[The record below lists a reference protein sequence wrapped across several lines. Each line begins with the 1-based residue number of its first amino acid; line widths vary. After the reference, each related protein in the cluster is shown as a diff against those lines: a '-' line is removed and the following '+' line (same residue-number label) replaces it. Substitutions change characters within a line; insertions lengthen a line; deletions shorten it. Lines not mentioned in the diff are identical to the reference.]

1 MPKNPQF
8 RGGGGQAPPGPPPRR
23 AAVGRE
29 NIDLMESMR
38 HVQAGGLP
46 IRAQLRLADE
56 ARHHLF
62 TSDLTVSEFLLAKDA
77 KCFPLSQVM
86 GSSIFHVGKIS
97 DYKGATGEIETIS
110 QAHRDSR
117 RLALSRCFQEAQA
130 IGADAVIGMRIQE
143 RLITMG
149 QHGKGGDDGDEVIEF
164 TVFGTAVR
172 APWITHV
179 PGSPVVTDLSGQ
191 DLWALAQDGFE
202 PCGFLFEF
210 CRYHVWHVM
219 KNGISSSGEVTA
231 AHDAIETARHMVAE
245 KLLKQAAWYKC
256 EFVVGSDVKLSVRE
270 VPCGFKGCDLN
281 DLDVDVSWFGTGVR
295 RIPDFKPHAQ
305 AKVPPLILSMVPLG
319 RKRREI
325 VEGDDD
331 SERLEEQAREAEA
344 EAANE
349 SDEDDE

>member
-1 MPKNPQF
+1 MPLGPQ
-8 RGGGGQAPPGPPPRR
+8 
-23 AAVGRE
+23 
-29 NIDLMESMR
+29 NIDLMESMK

-56 ARHHLF
+56 TKHHLF
-62 TSDLTVSEFLLAKDA
+62 TSDLTVSEFLLSKDA
-77 KCFPLSQVM
+77 KCTPISQVM
-86 GSSIFHVGKIS
+86 GSSIFHVGRIA
-97 DYKGATGEIETIS
+97 DYKGATGEIQTIS

-143 RLITMG
+143 RMITMG
-149 QHGKGGDDGDEVIEF
+149 QHGKGGDDGDEIIEF

-172 APWITHV
+172 APWITHA

-219 KNGISSSGEVTA
+219 KNGVAASGEVTA
-231 AHDAIETARHMVAE
+231 AHDAVETARHIVAD
-245 KLLKQAAWYKC
+245 KLLKQAAWYKA
-256 EFVVGSDVKLSVRE
+256 EFVVGSDVKLEVRE
-270 VPCGFKGCDLN
+270 VPCGYRGCDLN

-295 RIPDFKPHAQ
+295 RIPGWKPHDEP
-305 AKVPPLILSMVPLG
+305 KVPPLILSMMPLG
-319 RKRREI
+319 RKRGEI
-325 VEGDDD
+325 VEGESD
-331 SERLEEQAREAEA
+331 SESLEEQAREVER
-344 EAANE
+344 EAAE
-349 SDEDDE
+349 EQDEDDE

>member
-1 MPKNPQF
+1 MK
-8 RGGGGQAPPGPPPRR
+8 
-23 AAVGRE
+23 
-29 NIDLMESMR
+29 

-56 ARHHLF
+56 TRHHLF
-62 TSDLTVSEFLLAKDA
+62 TSDLTVSEFLLASSA
-77 KCFPLSQVM
+77 RSTPISQVM
-86 GSSIFHVGKIS
+86 GSSIFHVGRIA
-97 DYKGATGEIETIS
+97 DYKGATGEIQTIS

-130 IGADAVIGMRIQE
+130 VGADAVIGVRIQE
-143 RLITMG
+143 RLITIG

-172 APWITHV
+172 APWITHA

-231 AHDAIETARHMVAE
+231 AHDAIEAARQIVAD
-245 KLLKQAAWYKC
+245 KLLKQAAWYKA
-256 EFVVGSDVKLSVRE
+256 EFVVGSDVKLSARE
-270 VPCGFKGCDLN
+270 VPCGYHGCELN
-281 DLDVDVSWFGTGVR
+281 DLDVDVSWFGTGIR
-295 RIPDFKPHAQ
+295 RIPGFQVRDEPH
-305 AKVPPLILSMVPLG
+305 VPPLILAMMPLG
-319 RKRREI
+319 RKRGEI

-331 SERLEEQAREAEA
+331 SERLEEEAREAEERAA
-344 EAANE
+344 EE
-349 SDEDDE
+349 DEDNE

>member
-1 MPKNPQF
+1 MPMNPQ
-8 RGGGGQAPPGPPPRR
+8 
-23 AAVGRE
+23 
-29 NIDLMESMR
+29 NIDLMESIR

-77 KCFPLSQVM
+77 NCFPISQVM
-86 GSSIFHVGKIS
+86 GSSIFHVGKIA
-97 DYKGATGEIETIS
+97 DYKGATGEIEVIS

-117 RLALSRCFQEAQA
+117 KLALSRCVQEAQA
-130 IGADAVIGMRIQE
+130 IGADAVIGMRTQE

-172 APWITHV
+172 APWIMHA
-179 PGSPVVTDLSGQ
+179 PGSPVVTDLTGQ

-202 PCGFLFEF
+202 PCGFLFDF

-219 KNGISSSGEVTA
+219 KNGFGANGEVTA
-231 AHDAIETARHMVAE
+231 ASDAIQTARQLVE
-245 KLLKQAAWYKC
+245 SKLPAQAAWYKA
-256 EFVVGSDVKLSVRE
+256 EIVVGSDVKLTVQE
-270 VPCGFKGCDLN
+270 APGGYHGCDLN

-295 RIPDFKPHAQ
+295 RIPDYKPHAQ
-305 AKVPPLILSMVPLG
+305 AKVPQLILSMVPLG
-319 RKRREI
+319 RKRKEI
-325 VEGDDD
+325 VEGGDDG
-331 SERLEEQAREAEA
+331 ERLREAGREAER
-344 EAANE
+344 EA
-349 SDEDDE
+349 SGEDD

>member
-1 MPKNPQF
+1 MPMGPQ
-8 RGGGGQAPPGPPPRR
+8 
-23 AAVGRE
+23 

-56 ARHHLF
+56 TRHHLF

-77 KCFPLSQVM
+77 KCTPISQVM
-86 GSSIFHVGKIS
+86 GSSIFHVGKIA
-97 DYKGATGEIETIS
+97 DYKGATGEIDTIS

-172 APWITHV
+172 APWITH
-179 PGSPVVTDLSGQ
+179 PPNTPIVTDLNGQ
-191 DLWALAQDGFE
+191 DLWALQQDGFE

-219 KNGISSSGEVTA
+219 KNGFSAGGEVTSA
-231 AHDAIETARHMVAE
+231 QEAIETARHIVVN
-245 KLLKQAAWYKC
+245 KLIQQAGYYKA
-256 EFVVGSDVKLSVRE
+256 EFVVGSDVKLTVKE
-270 VPCGFKGCDLN
+270 VPCGYKGCDLN

-295 RIPDFKPHAQ
+295 RIPGWKPHEQ
-305 AKVPPLILSMVPLG
+305 AKIPPLILSMVPLG
-319 RKRREI
+319 RKRGEI
-325 VEGDDD
+325 VEGDED
-331 SERLEEQAREAEA
+331 SDELAEKAREAEQ
-344 EAANE
+344 EAAEDADDDANE
-349 SDEDDE
+349 

>member
-1 MPKNPQF
+1 MSNQF
-8 RGGGGQAPPGPPPRR
+8 QGGPPRPQSGR
-23 AAVGRE
+23 ALATQ

-56 ARHHLF
+56 TRHHLF

-77 KCFPLSQVM
+77 KCFPISQVM

-130 IGADAVIGMRIQE
+130 IGADAVIGVRIQE

-172 APWITHV
+172 APWITHAQ
-179 PGSPVVTDLSGQ
+179 GSPVITDLSGQ

-219 KNGISSSGEVTA
+219 KNGLAASGEVSA
-231 AHDAIETARHMVAE
+231 AQDAIDTARNIVVA
-245 KLLKQAAWYKC
+245 KLIKQAAWYKC
-256 EFVVGSDVKLSVRE
+256 EFVVGSDVKLTVRE
-270 VPCGFKGCDLN
+270 VPCGYKGCDLN
-281 DLDVDVSWFGTGVR
+281 DLDVDVSCFGTGVR
-295 RIPDFKPHAQ
+295 RIPDFKPHEQ

-319 RKRREI
+319 RRRGEI

-331 SERLEEQAREAEA
+331 SEKLEEQAREAEA

-349 SDEDDE
+349 SDDEADE

>member
-1 MPKNPQF
+1 MPLGPQ
-8 RGGGGQAPPGPPPRR
+8 
-23 AAVGRE
+23 
-29 NIDLMESMR
+29 NIDLMESMK

-56 ARHHLF
+56 TRHHLF
-62 TSDLTVSEFLLAKDA
+62 TSDLTVSEFLLSKDA
-77 KCFPLSQVM
+77 KCMPISQVM
-86 GSSIFHVGKIS
+86 GSSIFHVGRIS
-97 DYKGATGEIETIS
+97 DYKGATGEIVTIS

-117 RLALSRCFQEAQA
+117 RLAVSRCFQEAQA
-130 IGADAVIGMRIQE
+130 IGADAVIGVRIQE
-143 RLITMG
+143 RLITIG

-172 APWITHV
+172 APWITHA

-231 AHDAIETARHMVAE
+231 AQSAIETARHIVAD
-245 KLLKQAAWYKC
+245 KLLKQAAWYKA
-256 EFVVGSDVKLSVRE
+256 EFVVGSDVKLGVRE
-270 VPCGFKGCDLN
+270 VPCGYQGCALN

-295 RIPDFKPHAQ
+295 RIPGWKPHEQ

-319 RKRREI
+319 RKRGEI

-331 SERLEEQAREAEA
+331 SERLEEQAREAER
-344 EAANE
+344 EAAE
-349 SDEDDE
+349 EADEDDDE

>member
-1 MPKNPQF
+1 MPLGPQ
-8 RGGGGQAPPGPPPRR
+8 
-23 AAVGRE
+23 
-29 NIDLMESMR
+29 NIDLMESMK

-56 ARHHLF
+56 TRHHLF
-62 TSDLTVSEFLLAKDA
+62 TSDLSVSEFLLSKDA
-77 KCFPLSQVM
+77 KCTPISQVM
-86 GSSIFHVGKIS
+86 GSSIFHVGRIA
-97 DYKGATGEIETIS
+97 DYKGATGEITTIS

-143 RLITMG
+143 RLITIG

-172 APWITHV
+172 APWITHA

-210 CRYHVWHVM
+210 CRYHVWHVL
-219 KNGISSSGEVTA
+219 KNGISASGEVSA
-231 AHDAIETARHMVAE
+231 AHDAVEMARHIVVD
-245 KLLKQAAWYKC
+245 KLLKQAAWYKS
-256 EFVVGSDVKLSVRE
+256 EFVVGSDVKLTVRE
-270 VPCGFKGCDLN
+270 VPCGYKGCDLN

-295 RIPDFKPHAQ
+295 RIPGWTPHGV

-319 RKRREI
+319 RKKGEI
-325 VEGDDD
+325 VEGEDD
-331 SERLEEQAREAEA
+331 SEKLEEQAREAER
-344 EAANE
+344 EAAE
-349 SDEDDE
+349 EADDDDE

>member
-1 MPKNPQF
+1 MTDAFMPPDAAPAADLPQH
-8 RGGGGQAPPGPPPRR
+8 A
-23 AAVGRE
+23 RE
-29 NIDLMESMR
+29 RLLDMR
-38 HVQAGGLP
+38 K
-46 IRAQLRLADE
+46 
-56 ARHHLF
+56 RHFF
-62 TSDLTVSEFLLAKDA
+62 TSDLSVSEFLLARDA
-77 KCFPLSQVM
+77 KCMPISQVM
-86 GSSIFHVGKIS
+86 GSSIFHVGKIA

-172 APWITHV
+172 APWITHA
-179 PGSPVVTDLSGQ
+179 PGSPVITDLNGQ

-219 KNGISSSGEVTA
+219 KNGFASSGEVGA
-231 AHDAIETARHMVAE
+231 AQEAVDTARKIVVN
-245 KLLKQAAWYKC
+245 KLLNQAAWYKA
-256 EFVVGSDVKLSVRE
+256 EFVVGSDVKFTVRE
-270 VPCGFKGCDLN
+270 VPCGYRGCDLN

-295 RIPDFKPHAQ
+295 RIPGFKPHEE
-305 AKVPPLILSMVPLG
+305 AKVPQLILSMVPLG
-319 RKRREI
+319 R
-325 VEGDDD
+325 V
-331 SERLEEQAREAEA
+331 
-344 EAANE
+344 
-349 SDEDDE
+349 

>member
-1 MPKNPQF
+1 MPMQPQT
-8 RGGGGQAPPGPPPRR
+8 
-23 AAVGRE
+23 
-29 NIDLMESMR
+29 IDLMESMR

-56 ARHHLF
+56 ARHKLF
-62 TSDLTVSEFLLAKDA
+62 TSDLTVSEFLLSKDA
-77 KCFPLSQVM
+77 GCMPLSQVM

-97 DYKGATGEIETIS
+97 DYKGATGEIDVIS

-172 APWITHV
+172 APWITHA
-179 PGSPVVTDLSGQ
+179 PGSPVVTDLTGQ

-202 PCGFLFEF
+202 PCGFLFDF

-219 KNGISSSGEVTA
+219 KNGISAQGEVDA
-231 AHDAIETARHMVAE
+231 ARDAIETARHIVAD
-245 KLLKQAAWYKC
+245 KLLKQAAWYKA
-256 EFVVGSDVKLSVRE
+256 EFVVGSDVKLTVKE
-270 VPCGFKGCDLN
+270 VPCGYRGCELN

-295 RIPDFKPHAQ
+295 RIPGFKPHAE

-319 RKRREI
+319 RKRGGI

-331 SERLEEQAREAEA
+331 SESLEEKAREAEA
-344 EAANE
+344 EAAGE
-349 SDEDDE
+349 ADREDDE

>member
-1 MPKNPQF
+1 MPMQPQ
-8 RGGGGQAPPGPPPRR
+8 Q
-23 AAVGRE
+23 
-29 NIDLMESMR
+29 IDLMESMR

-56 ARHHLF
+56 ARHKLF
-62 TSDLTVSEFLLAKDA
+62 TSDLTVSEFLLSQDA
-77 KCFPLSQVM
+77 KCSPISQVM

-97 DYKGATGEIETIS
+97 DYKGATGEIDVIS

-172 APWITHV
+172 APWITHA
-179 PGSPVVTDLSGQ
+179 PGTPVVTDLTGQ

-202 PCGFLFEF
+202 PCGFLFDF

-219 KNGISSSGEVTA
+219 KNGISSQGEVDA
-231 AHDAIETARHMVAE
+231 ARDAIETARHIVAD
-245 KLLKQAAWYKC
+245 KLLKQADWYKA
-256 EFVVGSDVKLSVRE
+256 EFVVGSDVKLTVKE
-270 VPCGFKGCDLN
+270 VPCGYRGCELN

-295 RIPDFKPHAQ
+295 RIPGFEPHAE
-305 AKVPPLILSMVPLG
+305 AKVPPLILAMVPLG
-319 RKRREI
+319 RKRGQI
-325 VEGDDD
+325 VEGED
-331 SERLEEQAREAEA
+331 ENLEEKAREAEA
-344 EAANE
+344 EAAGE
-349 SDEDDE
+349 ADKDDE